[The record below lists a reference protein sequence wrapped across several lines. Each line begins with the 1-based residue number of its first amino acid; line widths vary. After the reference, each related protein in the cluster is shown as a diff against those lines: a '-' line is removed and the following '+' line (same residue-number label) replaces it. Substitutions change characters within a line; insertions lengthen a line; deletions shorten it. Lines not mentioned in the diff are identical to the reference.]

1 MVKCLN
7 RSLKTVKDIRQ
18 RISDKLNLGVLIS
31 DDQFHSS
38 IAMYTATY
46 GIDESDILDYI
57 PDFEQYLE
65 EYFGINET
73 FEPYDENKELYQEW
87 EEKYSNVLNKVVKK
101 QDVSQDFINEVLDIT
116 EYKAKIIELEGDKI
130 FIKTKAIKQQNSVY
144 SWSRTA
150 KNNYEVSSEGDKRFS
165 ALNAKFNNGTIIEG
179 VDVGGK
185 SIEEVYQKIIKKSG
199 KGQPPSKNS
208 KLYKTS
214 VNSYTGDIVP
224 EEDTIFVFG
233 SNPEGRHG
241 AGAAKI
247 AVNKFGAKYGVGEG
261 ITGNSYALPTKDL
274 RITKNK
280 GLRSISENQI
290 IENIKKLYETAKQHP
305 NKQFKIAYRNTN
317 EASLNG
323 YTGLEMIEMFKKAG
337 SIPNNIVFSKEWVD
351 TGKFNLSKEELEN
364 YSYYEGYLP
373 LWQEWAKQNPGLIEE
388 LRSKAKGKVLTDQ
401 FAYTNV
407 SQARA
412 LADILNQ
419 NNRIDNNLTQA
430 YNSIN
435 MPEFT
440 TSKSQNYTDRT
451 RENAEWS
458 DITVAIAKDFT
469 TFGER
474 ATKKYSGN
482 KYLSILWN
490 TNESNWAFSLE
501 DTLNKI
507 GIKRGSKIKLNVAGN
522 GIYTL
527 NNHNISQ
534 EDANEYVYRV
544 VSYLK
549 EHLDIIEIRSGGQTG
564 VDEAGIIAAQRLGI
578 KSSVHTTADWK
589 FRGKDNKD
597 IINNEKAFKERFGI
611 FSTNNQ
617 STNIVAPKPKQKTL
631 DDYVA
636 DVEEMINN
644 FNKVVKKDAD
654 FDENHKYYI
663 TVDGKDKEADF
674 SVTGLCEEILNEK
687 FKDNGIVY
695 PQKYVGNDFDK
706 IVRTFFINADHTPV
720 CDTMNN
726 EVVVDVKDQ
735 LILLKESF
743 DTKFGKGKYKVITKD
758 WSLGGKAIIKGKE
771 KLVAGSVDMLVVT
784 DAGEVYL
791 YDMKTR
797 SNKDG
802 VIEFNKLIKY
812 KTQLNFYKNF
822 IEKNSNI
829 KIKDIGIIVGGYE
842 LPSKNYNNYSIITDI
857 NENEHITYNG
867 EQNFIKKISII
878 TNGINN
884 YIKNLDEIDD
894 ELSNKVK
901 YGDRITAET
910 IKAEVEKSHG
920 ITPTN
925 NGVQNNNDN
934 LFETKAYNIGGNNEP
949 KNEIVKNDTSI
960 FENPVDISREQAPIS
975 QTDEQ
980 EIANSMIKQIS
991 LMVDDL
997 KNDDIYRERY
1007 GFDEKTYGKNYF
1019 VDKKRDDILTSR
1031 VFIHLAKMLRDNLF
1045 EKNGDDI
1052 NRYINENFFAILKKG
1067 VNLLKTLEIVPSGVV
1082 LSSFLE
1088 KYQEETE
1095 NLQSLE
1101 NVEQQQVAE
1110 WAENNTE
1117 RSYVNN
1123 IKRDIQLIVNRIVD
1137 YEYDE
1142 EGNIKTDED
1151 GDFVSKLDICGF
1163 PTYIP
1168 KETVINLIFHYVK
1181 NSKNSTDMIN
1191 KLKIGA
1197 KETPWLNQIVT
1208 KLENPNT
1215 PDLKTKFFVSFKRC
1229 TSSYSKEYIT
1239 DNGDIESIPL
1249 TVYTDSDRL
1258 LENFRNT
1265 IENDL
1270 KNDLGNTVLARIN
1283 DKTIIVK
1290 PNAEKIKTF
1299 NETLVSLKRE
1309 SGIEGKRKYIKTL
1322 LTLLGVDV
1330 NSIITSDMDNDL
1342 ISFIQKTINDIYNK
1356 CLKENQFN
1364 LSDYCSRVNSLMRNP
1379 EFQNHIVENF
1389 EISVYDD
1396 DKNRMTYTNP
1406 TWLQLRIEAL
1416 QDDTLTDKEYVEMVK
1431 NLYDTE
1437 QFYYLNSNNE
1447 RVYYSNILRMLTE
1460 RDDKGN
1466 LINKDFRKSFRHYIK
1481 TTFNKK
1487 PYLKQSDS
1495 EYFDSLLTS
1504 FNIVFSDKA
1513 SKFPIKLQQY
1523 ENVSEV
1529 INGNEETNSRTL
1541 YRIPLMSD
1549 KNASEMIVGPLY
1561 PAKTEDELKDMKDII
1576 TNKVFSFFLFE
1587 IKRMAS
1593 VYQQLLN
1600 DEKSDVNIYH
1610 IPRKNVENLSD
1621 YIEIDEEGNK
1631 KLKPLTIES
1640 FKALKNLS
1648 KFKGFDF
1655 NFITCLNNAD
1665 DKDLKDL
1672 YDIVVKCINITIDG
1686 KNIPVKVNNSL
1697 NNKFKKHFKKNFS
1710 ELSKNFALRHTG
1722 VEINKDVDEG
1732 LKDKAITYEC
1742 FYWNDYLNA
1751 LNIYHLTTIDLAF
1764 YNGSTDLQKRYAQ
1777 IHSSTI
1783 KPDTE
1788 TTHVFTYNDNGNK
1801 VTKKVS
1807 DGNCRVVIVN
1817 DKITKSFDTNVVM
1830 AAMDKAIAKYD
1841 DNSIEKNNLIA
1852 IKTLLKKEYDKAKI
1866 DISDGQSFSTL
1877 TGFWKKLKMLGE
1889 STPELDE
1896 AVMHLSNNPVEQWD
1910 FSKFNICVQAF
1921 KSFVYTQVLHQN
1933 KNTVLGEY
1941 RIPMQIKHSEAMIA
1955 LSAAILRHSNKNEVL
1970 VGMFDA
1976 IENSHWTVNG
1986 EYKND
1991 GIDMI
1996 CMDST
2001 VKVGLHNA
2009 VNLNDCE
2016 NAETV
2021 EEVITNAPILT
2032 FPFTDWGKQQ
2042 ETPAHT
2048 QDHEQPGGS
2057 QMKILAVSD
2066 LPENFRYI
2074 DGDKELNKQE
2084 FLQEYFSLI
2093 RDDYNQGILN
2103 IFNTLGFKN
2112 KNISEY
2118 TVEDIKEM
2126 NKKLSDMLLR
2136 VAYNSGNVNNATI
2149 HALSLNENGDFN
2161 GPLGDPSTASIFYK
2175 AVFSLIKGEVNYEM
2189 FQGGPI
2195 VLESSF
2201 GIDENLHTKFDDK
2214 GGLYYEII
2222 TTFPTSEMEKQL
2234 TLSGTNKDGITK
2246 RCDFV
2251 NNKLLNEHKIKR
2263 DYKEGSI
2270 ISVDDAL
2277 LLGWITED
2285 QLWCRGDRIPTE
2297 DKYSMMRCR
2306 IKDFLPRQFGEYLIA
2321 PKEIVHLSGM
2331 DFDID
2336 KVFMYFKYFGKDLTE
2351 SQKRKNKILDMQ
2363 LATLSDIS
2371 TVPSILNPG
2380 SFEELANLADE
2391 IDQNRK
2397 VDISLTTLDGQLYY
2411 RKNNV
2416 AGKNF
2421 VGVAALNNVCHAMGE
2436 MAKLGFKTLPAFTI
2450 DNIKSEDVLIEGEEY
2465 RFDKMYSPFDN
2476 SRISRTIGMFV
2487 GASADNAKN
2496 PTLASINFTP
2506 ETASLGMGLLRIGIP
2521 LKTVVYM
2528 LNTKLVR
2535 MCQSEKD
2542 MKNLIKDI
2550 DKQYK
2555 EMTNG
2560 TSLEA
2565 SFDFDT
2571 EKLRL
2576 LATNKQ
2582 TPNTDTEITLSDFKF
2597 TQTEYSVLAFLVTMM
2612 PYCRAISNISVLLG
2626 LNSTKNAVGPDIY
2639 DTVVKSL
2646 QIEKILNN
2654 TVNIGEDDIL
2664 GDSIKYIYNSLPFLK
2679 PLVECYTDI
2688 LPIILRRHSPLFQK
2702 EFKTVLNKLT
2712 KANVKLD
2719 GKFVKK
2725 LYNQFLVYKAA
2736 RLGVVDFS
2744 EKHRQELFYNIPVD
2758 TKYAKE
2764 LIANNTFVDALIVK
2778 PVNISSFKN
2787 NKRPVWT
2794 TETNLSNETLD
2805 NKELISTNFSDMAI
2819 FEENIN
2825 VIGSTKQYTK
2835 NLLEYFIMRFGFE
2848 YGRKTPMSIA
2858 SIDVKSLLPNYYQLF
2873 NESFNSENADKDYS
2887 SEANEFLTLF
2897 NRNNSFGALIPY
2909 FKKDSLSVS
2918 SKPFEVKKSD
2928 DGVSRV
2934 SITKQ
2939 NLYGIGISEFG
2950 FNNAGELYLLE
2961 EKQVKSDDSQ
2971 SVYTFIKCEKLGVDK
2986 NLLEYESYLDSKDV
3000 DAYNSVSIIKD
3011 SKNAK
3016 TQDDKIKAFDE
3027 TLYEYNKQN
3036 VEQNDGSEDDDS
3048 STPVELEYDLND
3060 LINELSEIIDN
3071 SNSKNL
3077 QNKYENVS
3085 EDKESIKDFLN
3096 NLNIF
3101 SITEGE
3107 NLELKDKL
3115 GLITEINNIKR
3126 KLC

>member
-1 MVKCLN
+1 MDGKCLN
-7 RSLKTVKDIRQ
+7 RNLKTVEDIRQ

-38 IAMYTATY
+38 IAMYAAIHE
-46 GIDESDILDYI
+46 IDESDILGYI
-57 PDFEQYLE
+57 PHFEQYLE

-87 EEKYSNVLNKVVKK
+87 EEKYNNILNKVVKE
-101 QDVSQDFINEVLDIT
+101 QDVSENFIREVLDIT
-116 EYKAKIIELEGDKI
+116 ENKAKIIELEGGKI
-130 FIKTKAIKQQNSVY
+130 FIKTKAIKQQN
-144 SWSRTA
+144 
-150 KNNYEVSSEGDKRFS
+150 NNY
-165 ALNAKFNNGTIIEG
+165 
-179 VDVGGK
+179 
-185 SIEEVYQKIIKKSG
+185 
-199 KGQPPSKNS
+199 
-208 KLYKTS
+208 
-214 VNSYTGDIVP
+214 
-224 EEDTIFVFG
+224 
-233 SNPEGRHG
+233 
-241 AGAAKI
+241 
-247 AVNKFGAKYGVGEG
+247 
-261 ITGNSYALPTKDL
+261 
-274 RITKNK
+274 
-280 GLRSISENQI
+280 
-290 IENIKKLYETAKQHP
+290 
-305 NKQFKIAYRNTN
+305 
-317 EASLNG
+317 
-323 YTGLEMIEMFKKAG
+323 
-337 SIPNNIVFSKEWVD
+337 
-351 TGKFNLSKEELEN
+351 
-364 YSYYEGYLP
+364 
-373 LWQEWAKQNPGLIEE
+373 
-388 LRSKAKGKVLTDQ
+388 
-401 FAYTNV
+401 
-407 SQARA
+407 
-412 LADILNQ
+412 
-419 NNRIDNNLTQA
+419 IDN
-430 YNSIN
+430 
-435 MPEFT
+435 
-440 TSKSQNYTDRT
+440 
-451 RENAEWS
+451 
-458 DITVAIAKDFT
+458 
-469 TFGER
+469 
-474 ATKKYSGN
+474 
-482 KYLSILWN
+482 
-490 TNESNWAFSLE
+490 
-501 DTLNKI
+501 
-507 GIKRGSKIKLNVAGN
+507 
-522 GIYTL
+522 
-527 NNHNISQ
+527 
-534 EDANEYVYRV
+534 
-544 VSYLK
+544 
-549 EHLDIIEIRSGGQTG
+549 
-564 VDEAGIIAAQRLGI
+564 
-578 KSSVHTTADWK
+578 
-589 FRGKDNKD
+589 
-597 IINNEKAFKERFGI
+597 
-611 FSTNNQ
+611 NNQ
-617 STNIVAPKPKQKTL
+617 STNIVAPQPKQKTL
-631 DDYVA
+631 NDYVA
-636 DVEEMINN
+636 DVEEMIKS
-644 FNKVVKKDAD
+644 FNDVVKKSAD
-654 FDENHKYYI
+654 FDTNHEYYI
-663 TVDGKDKEADF
+663 TVNGKDEKADI
-674 SVTGLCEEILNEK
+674 SVTGLCEEILNKK

-706 IVRTFFINADHTPV
+706 IVRMFFIKADHTPV
-720 CDTMNN
+720 CDTMS
-726 EVVVDVKDQ
+726 EDVVKDVKEQ
-735 LILLKESF
+735 LKLLKKAF
-743 DTKFGKGKYKVITKD
+743 DAKFGEDGYKVITTD
-758 WSLGGKAIIKGKE
+758 WSLGGKVIIDGEE
-771 KLVAGSVDMLVVT
+771 KLVAGSIDMLVVT
-784 DAGEVYL
+784 NTGKVYL
-791 YDMKTR
+791 YDMKTT
-797 SNKDG
+797 SKNDG
-802 VIEFNKLIKY
+802 IDDNTLIKY
-812 KTQLNFYKNF
+812 KMQLNFYKNF

-829 KIKDIGIIVGGYE
+829 KIDNIGIIVGQYT
-842 LPSKNYNNYSIITDI
+842 LPKEPKTGVYVEIEDI
-857 NENEHITYNG
+857 FGNKSVTYNG
-867 EQNFIKKISII
+867 KQNFIEKISIKS
-878 TNGINN
+878 NGINN

-894 ELSNKVK
+894 ELSKKVK

-920 ITPTN
+920 ITSTN
-925 NGVQNNNDN
+925 DNTQNNNDN

-949 KNEIVKNDTSI
+949 KNEIVENDTSI

-991 LMVDDL
+991 QMVDDL
-997 KNDDIYRERY
+997 KSDDIYRERY
-1007 GFDEKTYGKNYF
+1007 FPDEDYAENYF
-1019 VDKKRDDILTSR
+1019 VNKKRDDILTSK
-1031 VFIHLAKMLRDNLF
+1031 VFIHLANLLRYNVFNEEGNEIHD
-1045 EKNGDDI
+1045 
-1052 NRYINENFFAILKKG
+1052 YIKKNFFAILKKG

-1123 IKRDIQLIVNRIVD
+1123 IKRDIQLIVNRIID

-1191 KLKIGA
+1191 KLKNGA

-1239 DNGDIESIPL
+1239 DNGEVESIPL

-1290 PNAEKIKTF
+1290 PNAEKIETF
-1299 NETLVSLKRE
+1299 KENLVSLKRYR
-1309 SGIEGKRKYIKTL
+1309 GIEDKRKHVKTL

-1342 ISFIQKTINDIYNK
+1342 ISFIQTTINNIYDE
-1356 CLKENQFN
+1356 CLKKNQFN

-1416 QDDTLTDKEYVEMVK
+1416 QDDTLTDEEYVKMVEG
-1431 NLYDTE
+1431 LYDTK
-1437 QFYYLNSNNE
+1437 QFYYLDSNNE
-1447 RVYYSNILRMLTE
+1447 RVYYSNILRMLTK

-1504 FNIVFSDKA
+1504 FKIVFSDKA

-1523 ENVSEV
+1523 NDISKV

-1600 DEKSDVNIYH
+1600 DEKSDINIYH

-1621 YIEIDEEGNK
+1621 YIEIDKEGNK

-1665 DKDLKDL
+1665 DKDLKTL
-1672 YDIVVKCINITIDG
+1672 YDNVVKYINNTIDG

-1697 NNKFKKHFKKNFS
+1697 NNEFKRTFKKNFS
-1710 ELSKNFALRHTG
+1710 ELSGNFVFRHTG
-1722 VEINKDVDEG
+1722 VKINEAVDKG

-1788 TTHVFTYNDNGNK
+1788 TTHVFTYDDNGSK

-1817 DKITKSFDTNVVM
+1817 DKITKSFDTDVVM
-1830 AAMDKAIAKYD
+1830 TAMDKAIAKYD

-1852 IKTLLKKEYDKAKI
+1852 IKALLKKEYDKAKI

-1896 AVMHLSNNPVEQWD
+1896 AVMHLSNNPVEQWN
-1910 FSKFNICVQAF
+1910 FSKFNICIQAF
-1921 KSFVYTQVLHQN
+1921 KSFVYTQALHQN
-1933 KNTVLGEY
+1933 EDTVLGKY

-1970 VGMFDA
+1970 VGIFDA

-2016 NAETV
+2016 DAEVV
-2021 EEVITNAPILT
+2021 EEVITNAPVLT

-2066 LPENFRYI
+2066 LPENFKYI
-2074 DGDKELNKQE
+2074 DGDKELNKQK

-2103 IFNTLGFKN
+2103 VFNALGFKN
-2112 KNISEY
+2112 KTVSEY
-2118 TVEDIKEM
+2118 TIEDIKEM
-2126 NKKLSDMLLR
+2126 NKKLSDMLLK

-2201 GIDENLHTKFDDK
+2201 GIDENLHTKFDDN

-2234 TLSGTNKDGITK
+2234 TLSGNTKEGISRAKNANDLLRAKGVK
-2246 RCDFV
+2246 R
-2251 NNKLLNEHKIKR
+2251 N
-2263 DYKEGSI
+2263 YKEGDI

-2277 LLGWITED
+2277 LLKWITED

-2336 KVFMYFKYFGKDLTE
+2336 KVFMYFKYFGENLTE

-2450 DNIKSEDVLIEGEEY
+2450 DNIKSEDVLIEGKEY

-2555 EMTNG
+2555 EKTNG

-2565 SFDFDT
+2565 SFDFKT
-2571 EKLRL
+2571 EELRD

-2582 TPNTDTEITLSDFKF
+2582 ITRNEIELPDFKF

-2612 PYCRAISNISVLLG
+2612 PHCRAISNISVLLG

-2646 QIEKILNN
+2646 QVEKILNN

-2664 GDSIKYIYNSLPFLK
+2664 GDSIKNIYDSLPFLK
-2679 PLVECYTDI
+2679 PLVECYTDV
-2688 LPIILRRHSPLFQK
+2688 LPIVLRRHSPLFQK

-2787 NKRPVWT
+2787 NKRLVWT

-2805 NKELISTNFSDMAI
+2805 NKELISTNFSDIAI

-2848 YGRKTPMSIA
+2848 YGRKTPMSIT

-2873 NESFNSENADKDYS
+2873 EENFNSENADKDYS
-2887 SEANEFLTLF
+2887 LEADEFLTLF

-2918 SKPFEVKKSD
+2918 SKPFNVKKSD

-2939 NLYGIGISEFG
+2939 DLYRIGISEFG

-2961 EKQVKSDDSQ
+2961 EKQVEFDDSQ

-3000 DAYNSVSIIKD
+3000 DVYNSVSIIKD
-3011 SKNAK
+3011 NKNDK
-3016 TQDDKIKAFDE
+3016 TQDDKIKSFDKM
-3027 TLYEYNKQN
+3027 LYEYNKQN

-3048 STPVELEYDLND
+3048 STPVESEYDIND
-3060 LINELSEIIDN
+3060 LINELSEIINN

-3077 QNKYENVS
+3077 QNEYENVN
-3085 EDKESIKDFLN
+3085 EDKESIRDFLN

-3115 GLITEINNIKR
+3115 GLITEINNIKE
-3126 KLC
+3126 KLKNLC